1 MPGLINLTL
10 NPTERNVLA
19 PGKIAQAGATGYD
32 ASLGVVNLDTDSVS
46 GQLEKILSKDSPVMT
61 RARAGAMQ
69 SANSRGLLNSSMAA
83 GAGEAAVIDA
93 ALPIAQQDAN
103 TFSQQRLAN
112 QQVSNAADQFGA
124 DAANRTVALN
134 TGEANQ
140 LGRLKEQG
148 ITETGLQTLRG
159 TQSKELA
166 QLEQANRQIL
176 QSSDS
181 AARFFSQTSASI
193 SDILKEPGIS
203 VEAKQQL
210 VQKQVD
216 LLKNGLAVIGGIN
229 NLDLT
234 GLLKFDSLTGGT
246 PAP

>member
-1 MPGLINLTL
+1 
-10 NPTERNVLA
+10 
-19 PGKIAQAGATGYD
+19 
-32 ASLGVVNLDTDSVS
+32 
-46 GQLEKILSKDSPVMT
+46 MT

-181 AARFFSQTSASI
+181 AGRFFSQTSASI
-193 SDILKEPGIS
+193 SDILKEPGHLGRGQAATRP
-203 VEAKQQL
+203 E
-210 VQKQVD
+210 
-216 LLKNGLAVIGGIN
+216 
-229 NLDLT
+229 
-234 GLLKFDSLTGGT
+234 TGG
-246 PAP
+246 PAQERTGRDRWHQQPRSDRVA